1 MLKKWIV
8 KCFVLDVDIYK
19 CKHKN
24 CKTVKR
30 IFKYKNIKVKFKNL
44 KYITKVWLFRFFV
57 LSL

>member
-19 CKHKN
+19 YEHKN
-24 CKTVKR
+24 CRVFKW
-30 IFKYKNIKVKFKNL
+30 IFKYINIKVKFKNL

>member
-19 CKHKN
+19 CKYKN

-30 IFKYKNIKVKFKNL
+30 IFKYINIKVKFKNL

>member
-8 KCFVLDVDIYK
+8 KCFVLDVDVYK

-24 CKTVKR
+24 CRAVKW
-30 IFKYKNIKVKFKNL
+30 IFKYINIKVKFKKL

>member
-19 CKHKN
+19 YKRKN

-30 IFKYKNIKVKFKNL
+30 IFKYININVKFKNL
-44 KYITKVWLFRFFV
+44 KCITKVWLFRFFV